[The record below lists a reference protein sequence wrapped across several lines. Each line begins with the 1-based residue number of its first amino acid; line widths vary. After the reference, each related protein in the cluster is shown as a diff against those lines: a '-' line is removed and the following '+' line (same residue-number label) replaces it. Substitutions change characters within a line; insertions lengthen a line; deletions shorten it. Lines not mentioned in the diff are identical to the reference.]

1 MDRESSSDEEE
12 DRRNLI
18 NQNER
23 PPTKS
28 PTKRS
33 TFQIDDG
40 DDDDNEFKLRNGTT
54 DNATR
59 HLSLPK
65 FSFNKRYLLAIFLPL
80 FIIVVYFTADI
91 TTMFQT
97 SVSGVKLDSSVDRM
111 RESELHALFLLRQQQ
126 LGLLSLWN
134 NSFAT
139 PVNSTSNSSG
149 SPTLF
154 EDFKS
159 AMVKQIS
166 LNKQIQQV
174 LLSSHEFGSSNWD
187 LEENVTGSSLG
198 GYASLDRCR
207 KVDQKLSERKTI
219 EWKPR
224 SDKYL
229 FAICVSGQ
237 MSNHLICLEKHMFFA
252 ALLNRVLVIPS
263 SKVDY
268 EFNRV
273 LDIDHINKCLGRK
286 AVVTFEEF
294 SEAKKKHLHIDK
306 FVCYFSLPQ
315 LCYMDDERV
324 KKLKSLGV
332 SMNKLERAWVEDVK
346 KPTKRT
352 MQDVVAKFSSND
364 DVIAIGDVFFA
375 DMEQDLV
382 MQPGGPIA
390 HQCKTLIEPSR
401 LIMLTAQRFIQT
413 FLGERFIALH
423 FRRHGF
429 LKFCNAK
436 QPSCFFPIP
445 QAADC
450 IGRVAERAN
459 TPVIYLST
467 DAAESETRL
476 LQSLVVSNGK
486 AVPLVKRPARNSAE
500 KWDALLY
507 RHGLEADPQRGSV
520 GRMEVLLRATIL
532 ANRYG
537 IIGDL
542 EQSQKVTVWKLCW
555 IKQFALC
562 LRCLLELLGPLSRRT
577 FFGFGR
583 IGYRHHFVMNTSAK
597 VNCPILLPRM
607 NEVEIQWPPH
617 DHIRVLLPD
626 FVEIQWP
633 PDYHIR
639 VLLPD
644 LPSITFNPWMF
655 VPLLL
660 LMVVARPDLCL
671 RVFLCMIAAS

>member
-1 MDRESSSDEEE
+1 MDRESSSDEED

-23 PPTKS
+23 PPTTTTTKS
-28 PTKRS
+28 SPKRS
-33 TFQIDDG
+33 TFQIDD
-40 DDDDNEFKLRNGTT
+40 DDDDNEFRHGIST
-54 DNATR
+54 NAR
-59 HLSLPK
+59 HISLPK
-65 FSFNKRYLLAIFLPL
+65 FSFNKRYLFAIFLPL
-80 FIIVVYFTADI
+80 FIIIVYFTTDFRS
-91 TTMFQT
+91 MFQT
-97 SVSGVKLDSSVDRM
+97 GVSNVKFDSSADRM
-111 RESELHALFLLRQQQ
+111 RESELHALYLLRQQQ
-126 LGLLSLWN
+126 LGLLHLWN
-134 NSFAT
+134 NSLFS
-139 PVNSTSNSSG
+139 PVNSTSNSSSSS
-149 SPTLF
+149 SPLF

-159 AMVKQIS
+159 AMFKQIS

-174 LLSSHEFGSSNWD
+174 LLSTHEYGKYRD
-187 LEENVTGSSLG
+187 LEDNVTGSTLG
-198 GYASLDRCR
+198 SYGYDRCR
-207 KVDQKLSERKTI
+207 KVDQKLSERKTV

-263 SKVDY
+263 TKVDY
-268 EFNRV
+268 EFHRV

-315 LCYMDDERV
+315 LCFMDDERV
-324 KKLKSLGV
+324 KKLKALGV
-332 SMNKLERAWVEDVK
+332 SMNKLEPAWVEDVK

-390 HQCKTLIEPSR
+390 HHCKTLIEPSR
-401 LIMLTAQRFIQT
+401 LIMITAQRFIQT

-507 RHGLEADPQRGSV
+507 RHGLEEDPQVEAMLDKTICAMSTVFIGASGSTFT
-520 GRMEVLLRATIL
+520 EDILRLRKDWGTASL
-532 ANRYG
+532 CDEYLCQG
-537 IIGDL
+537 
-542 EQSQKVTVWKLCW
+542 EQPNF
-555 IKQFALC
+555 IAD
-562 LRCLLELLGPLSRRT
+562 
-577 FFGFGR
+577 
-583 IGYRHHFVMNTSAK
+583 
-597 VNCPILLPRM
+597 
-607 NEVEIQWPPH
+607 NE
-617 DHIRVLLPD
+617 
-626 FVEIQWP
+626 
-633 PDYHIR
+633 
-639 VLLPD
+639 
-644 LPSITFNPWMF
+644 
-655 VPLLL
+655 
-660 LMVVARPDLCL
+660 
-671 RVFLCMIAAS
+671 